1 MRMDIPST
9 VADWKL
15 CKSDE
20 SPMAAVDLTMALRV
34 AERELIEELRILCS
48 TGYLED
54 PSELKDLVFKIY
66 QRNLFHVMKVYR
78 NTGAQDQSTRSIAL
92 EYLFNVVHNECGMFP
107 ERVEA

>member
-1 MRMDIPST
+1 MRIDIPST

-15 CKSDE
+15 CKSDD
-20 SPMAAVDLTMALRV
+20 SPMAAVDLTVALRA
-34 AERELIEELRILCS
+34 AEQELIEELRILCS
-48 TGYLED
+48 SGFLED
-54 PSELKDLVFKIY
+54 PEELRDLVFKVY

-78 NTGAQDQSTRSIAL
+78 EAGAQDQPTRSVAL

>member
-1 MRMDIPST
+1 MDIPST

-78 NTGAQDQSTRSIAL
+78 DTGAQDQSTRSIAL

>member
-15 CKSDE
+15 CKSDD

-54 PSELKDLVFKIY
+54 PAELKDLVFKIY

-78 NTGAQDQSTRSIAL
+78 ETGAQDQSTRSIAL